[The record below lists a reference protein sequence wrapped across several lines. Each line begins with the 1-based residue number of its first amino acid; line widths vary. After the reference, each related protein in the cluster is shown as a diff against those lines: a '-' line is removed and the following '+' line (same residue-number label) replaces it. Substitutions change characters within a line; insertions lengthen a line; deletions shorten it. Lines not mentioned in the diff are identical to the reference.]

1 MKNFLSVFSPISIL
15 IAAISCVANTA
26 PNDLTKTDTNI
37 IPTEQVDGKF
47 QPIAVIELFT
57 SQGCSSCPP
66 ADELLTKTIQ
76 EDKGKSIYALSFHV
90 DYWDRLGWK
99 DPFSDMLYSQR
110 QYDYVR
116 QMQLNSAYTPQMV
129 VNGQREFVGS
139 NASNLKAALS
149 QALKTNAEANFSNL
163 VAVKKGE
170 EWEVTYKIDGDF
182 QNKKL
187 NIALVSEQE
196 ITKIKRGENS
206 GRTLQ
211 SNNVVR
217 NFESIPPSAN
227 GTFTIDQSA
236 SSGNDGKQA
245 IVVYLQDKNTLK
257 ITAAGRVAL

>member
-1 MKNFLSVFSPISIL
+1 MKKFFSIFSPIAIV
-15 IAAISCVANTA
+15 IAAISCVSNTA
-26 PNDLTKTDTNI
+26 PNKVTQTKKS
-37 IPTEQVDGKF
+37 QVLSEEIEGKF
-47 QPIAVIELFT
+47 EPIAVIELFT

-66 ADELLTKTIQ
+66 ADELLTKTIMND
-76 EDKGKSIYALSFHV
+76 EAKTVYALSFHV

-99 DPFSDMLYSQR
+99 DPFSDILYSQR

-129 VNGQREFVGS
+129 VNGQIEFVGS

-206 GRTLQ
+206 GKTLL
-211 SNNVVR
+211 SNNVVKS
-217 NFESIPPSAN
+217 FESIPPSAN